1 VQVRNP
7 SQVAIVPIELM
18 LLTALKALVELAGL
32 FLLGQGVLYVMA
44 GRKREGNY
52 FYGLFRTLT
61 RPVLRAARAITP
73 KFVID
78 RHIPYVALLLL
89 FWLWVM
95 LIWAMAEFCSA
106 SGLDCRAIRQGG
118 SAPSAAGVPALR
130 LGSGG
135 FGLDPV
141 RHLGVEGAH
150 ALEFRGELLAL
161 AEPVPA

>member
-1 VQVRNP
+1 MQVRNP

-32 FLLGQGVLYVMA
+32 FLLGQGVLYVLA

-61 RPVLRAARAITP
+61 RPVLRATRAVTP

-95 LIWAMAEFCSA
+95 LIWAMAQVCSA
-106 SGLDCRAIRQGG
+106 SGLDCRAIRQG
-118 SAPSAAGVPALR
+118 SAQGAAEVRALR
-130 LGSGG
+130 LGAGG

-141 RHLGVEGAH
+141 RHLGVEATH
-150 ALEFRGELLAL
+150 ALEFRGELFAL